1 VNNNATSSYYR
12 GYLNYN
18 NVVFFGEINFNN
30 LIGSIQSEKGREGAL
45 VFFFIAVVMISLYH
59 WLGWQDKK
67 EMVTMFGQEIFN
79 PNWFAHEGEY
89 GVEMSEWNSAKQD
102 ATAMVLHACIT
113 EKREEG
119 RGERRINFR

>member
-1 VNNNATSSYYR
+1 MR
-12 GYLNYN
+12 K
-18 NVVFFGEINFNN
+18 E
-30 LIGSIQSEKGREGAL
+30 ERERL
-45 VFFFIAVVMISLYH
+45 FFFIAVVMISLYH

-119 RGERRINFR
+119 RGGLISDRGVFFFQNIGCPLRNLTKTTNRIMHGSL